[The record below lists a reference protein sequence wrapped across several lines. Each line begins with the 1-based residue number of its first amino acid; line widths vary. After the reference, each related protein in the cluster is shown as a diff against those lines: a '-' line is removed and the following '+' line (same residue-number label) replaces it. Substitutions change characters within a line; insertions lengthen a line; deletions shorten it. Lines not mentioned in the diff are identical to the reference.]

1 MEDLTLITVLVTR
14 PALRTLYG
22 GGPTD
27 VTFLDKVK
35 IYFMYLI
42 HIIYFLKIILRD
54 QSHFSSILFVTIV
67 LT

>member
-14 PALRTLYG
+14 PALRALYG